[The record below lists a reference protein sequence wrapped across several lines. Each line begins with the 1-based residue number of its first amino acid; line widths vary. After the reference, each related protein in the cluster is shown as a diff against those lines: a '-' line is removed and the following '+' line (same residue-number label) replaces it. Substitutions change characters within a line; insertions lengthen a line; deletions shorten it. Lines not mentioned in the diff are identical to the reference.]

1 MSETEEKTICLSD
14 LSIWVATELNEI
26 KADLQE
32 TLLQT
37 DKYDHSFK
45 RTEVLHKSL
54 LLSKLYRNFD
64 LTLAEPDYRLLF
76 DLIANQVTFK

>member
-1 MSETEEKTICLSD
+1 MNSKEAEDILGALAVWIAD
-14 LSIWVATELNEI
+14 QLNDI

-32 TLLQT
+32 TLLLDDDFVKQ
-37 DKYDHSFK
+37 DKRS
-45 RTEVLHKSL
+45 EVLHKSL
-54 LLSKLYRNFD
+54 LLSKLYRNFG

>member
-1 MSETEEKTICLSD
+1 MNSKDAQEILGALAAWIAEQLID
-14 LSIWVATELNEI
+14 I

-32 TLLQT
+32 TLLHT

>member
-1 MSETEEKTICLSD
+1 MNTKESQEILDD
-14 LSIWVATELNEI
+14 LSVWLANELTDI

>member
-1 MSETEEKTICLSD
+1 MDDPKGYCSSCSSLVTWLTDQLH
-14 LSIWVATELNEI
+14 EI

-32 TLLQT
+32 TLLHT

>member
-1 MSETEEKTICLSD
+1 MDDPKGYYSSRSSLVTWLTDQLH
-14 LSIWVATELNEI
+14 EI

-32 TLLQT
+32 TLMQT

-54 LLSKLYRNFD
+54 LLSKLYRNFN
-64 LTLAEPDYRLLF
+64 LTLHEPDYKLLF
-76 DLIANQVTFK
+76 DLIANQVTFP

>member
-1 MSETEEKTICLSD
+1 MNSKDAQQILGALAAWIAEQ
-14 LSIWVATELNEI
+14 LNDI

-32 TLLQT
+32 TLLIDEDYVKE
-37 DKYDHSFK
+37 DKRS
-45 RTEVLHKSL
+45 EVLHKSL
-54 LLSKLYRNFD
+54 LLSKLYRNFK